1 MRVEPYLEIAHKHLS
16 DCEKYGVSLEDATFE
31 VMHMAEDYSDE
42 EVKSTFE
49 SLPEEVVKIAL
60 KKLDN
65 YKKTGEYYVI
75 SSTGVTK
82 EVSKLMERLTVL
94 I

>member
-1 MRVEPYLEIAHKHLS
+1 MKPLTTTASPAEENKDRHRLL
-16 DCEKYGVSLEDATFE
+16 
-31 VMHMAEDYSDE
+31 HMAEEYSDE

-75 SSTGVTK
+75 SITGVTK

>member
-1 MRVEPYLEIAHKHLS
+1 MSVEPFIEIANKHLS
-16 DCEKYGVSLEDATFE
+16 DCKRYGISLEDATFE
-31 VMHMAEDYSDE
+31 VMNIAEDYSDE
-42 EVKSTFE
+42 EIISTFNL
-49 SLPEEVVKIAL
+49 LPSEVVKIAH
-60 KKLDN
+60 KKLDD

-82 EVSKLMERLTVL
+82 DLTKLMERLYAL